1 VTEHAGPA
9 AVLVTGS
16 PATGKSTL
24 GAALAHELG
33 AALIDQDIATAALV
47 DVIASLVGVAD
58 LDDPQL
64 AALTRTARYES
75 VIAIAEA
82 NLKVGVA
89 VVLVAP
95 FSRER
100 RDLPAWQDLERRL
113 RDAGGVPLL
122 LWLHLEPELIRQRLH
137 ARSAGRDLAK
147 LRAGTEW
154 LTTIDLDPPV
164 GPHLA
169 LDAAAELTDL
179 VNTVAGHTRR

>member
-1 VTEHAGPA
+1 V

-33 AALIDQDIATAALV
+33 AALIDQDIATGALV
-47 DVIASLVGVAD
+47 DVIASLVGVDD

-64 AALTRTARYES
+64 AALTRTPRYETL
-75 VIAIAEA
+75 IRLAET

-95 FSRER
+95 FSQER
-100 RDLPAWQDLERRL
+100 RDLPAWQGIERRL
-113 RDAGGVPLL
+113 RDAGGLPILV
-122 LWLHLEPELIRQRLH
+122 WLHLEPELIRQRLQ

-147 LRAGTEW
+147 LRADTHW
-154 LTTIDLDPPV
+154 LRTIDPHPPV

-169 LDAAAELTDL
+169 LDATAELTEL
-179 VNTVAGHTRR
+179 VSTVAAHLRG